1 MRRADPGVTE
11 GGGVLSTTGSNFFT
25 AGGETEAREG
35 QDLDQPI

>member
-11 GGGVLSTTGSNFFT
+11 GGGVLSTTGSTFT

-35 QDLDQPI
+35 QDLGQPI